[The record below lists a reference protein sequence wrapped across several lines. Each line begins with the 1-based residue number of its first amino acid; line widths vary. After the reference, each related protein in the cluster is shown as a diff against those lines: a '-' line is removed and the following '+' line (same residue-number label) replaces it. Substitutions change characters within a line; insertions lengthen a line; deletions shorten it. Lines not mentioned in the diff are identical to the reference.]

1 VKKKRKLDS
10 IHVRLDPDH
19 EKKLSAIMDAME
31 PLVGQVNPSQAV
43 RFAIHKAFERME
55 KPAA

>member
-10 IHVRLDPDH
+10 LHVRLDQEH

-31 PLVGQVNPSQAV
+31 PLVGVVNPSQAI
-43 RFAIHKAFERME
+43 RFAIHKAFAQIGQEHG
-55 KPAA
+55 